1 MPPTQI
7 TFIDILNFTQ
17 IKVNVKLHSTLIKS
31 IQYEGGMF
39 DGIRVQDRDIMT
51 IPSRRR
57 NPIIA
62 DMFSRLD
69 YMERRGS
76 GFRKII
82 NDYQAQYRY
91 TEELHPIFRSEY
103 DAFFLTL
110 KNINYL
116 HDHHNVK
123 ENCERNGKENVK
135 QIVNLI
141 LNNPTITLKA
151 SFSRTTYQR

>member
-1 MPPTQI
+1 
-7 TFIDILNFTQ
+7 
-17 IKVNVKLHSTLIKS
+17 
-31 IQYEGGMF
+31 
-39 DGIRVQDRDIMT
+39 
-51 IPSRRR
+51 
-57 NPIIA
+57 
-62 DMFSRLD
+62 
-69 YMERRGS
+69 MERRGS

-141 LNNPTITLKA
+141 LNNPTITLRALAEQTGMTK
-151 SFSRTTYQR
+151 RQVEYQLQLLRSSGRLQREGSTKSGRWVVIE